1 MQQTEYVI
9 EGLVRFSPAQG
20 RLCLVESSETSVPLS
35 PACNHLLEMF
45 LKSPG
50 VVLAR
55 EHILDNFWQET
66 GATPSFN
73 SLNAYVSSI
82 RRGFASLGIS
92 QDVITTVYKVGFVF
106 NPTLAI
112 QTTHLEPE
120 LAAPTADLVSPT
132 AALPRRDRRYYAA
145 GIAVLL
151 LAGMTVLMLSSLRP
165 EKSIAPV
172 SVADVNGCEVL
183 YLPVHP
189 GESAFPP
196 EPVWRKIIAS
206 SGMPCQKGG
215 KYLFY
220 ADRNV
225 TAGHWGNVYVA
236 YCRHVTG
243 GQAYC
248 SNYSELGWRAENE

>member
-20 RLCLVESSETSVPLS
+20 PLCLVESSETSVPLS

-92 QDVITTVYKVGFVF
+92 QDIITTVYKVGFVF

-120 LAAPTADLVSPT
+120 LAAPTAEPVSPT

-151 LAGMTVLMLSSLRP
+151 LAGMAVLVLSSLRP

-189 GESAFPP
+189 GNRLSRRNPCGAKSSPAAAC
-196 EPVWRKIIAS
+196 PVR
-206 SGMPCQKGG
+206 
-215 KYLFY
+215 
-220 ADRNV
+220 
-225 TAGHWGNVYVA
+225 
-236 YCRHVTG
+236 
-243 GQAYC
+243 
-248 SNYSELGWRAENE
+248 RAANICFTRTET